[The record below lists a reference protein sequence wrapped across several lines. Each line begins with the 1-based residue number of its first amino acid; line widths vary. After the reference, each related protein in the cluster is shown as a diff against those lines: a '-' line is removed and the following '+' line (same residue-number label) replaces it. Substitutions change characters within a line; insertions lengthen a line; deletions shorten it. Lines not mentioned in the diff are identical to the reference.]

1 MEGVRT
7 LSDQV
12 AEEVRALLARRRMS
26 QRVLAGLLGVSPAWV
41 NYRMTGVQEIG
52 VNDLQRIAAALNVPV
67 TDLLPADVSTTATR
81 TEPPPRL
88 TTKYQASAARPRD
101 NRPKGGP
108 RRSSAKPGLGR
119 PALLPRPV
127 AA

>member
-1 MEGVRT
+1 MWVSRK
-7 LSDQV
+7 
-12 AEEVRALLARRRMS
+12 ARGR
-26 QRVLAGLLGVSPAWV
+26 QPIDL
-41 NYRMTGVQEIG
+41 
-52 VNDLQRIAAALNVPV
+52 NDLQRIAGALGVPV
-67 TDLLPADVSTTATR
+67 VDLLPADASAPPVATS
-81 TEPPPRL
+81 EPVRPGL
-88 TTKYQASAARPRD
+88 TTKYQVDAARPRD